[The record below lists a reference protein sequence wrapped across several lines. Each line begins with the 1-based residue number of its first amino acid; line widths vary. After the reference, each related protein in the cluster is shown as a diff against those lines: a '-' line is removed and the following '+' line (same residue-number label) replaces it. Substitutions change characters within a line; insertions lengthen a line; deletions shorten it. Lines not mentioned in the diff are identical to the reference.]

1 MSFSNTWPVTELATL
16 LASPPTYL
24 LQLLFPPCHVSNG
37 NMASISVWVLR
48 RHFDACSSWRW
59 PNSQLVLA
67 QGKAIEVVVAA
78 VVVAAVAM
86 SVVAG
91 INNWLQLVWPPLA
104 RTAGQQ
110 QVKPSVSIGSDT
122 LPVHHGYPMTDS
134 LLVWLDT
141 DGLNLCLCLPLSVP
155 PAPPPGR
162 TSCVANKCGQI
173 SVQTAAIKALYEQ
186 SYSHLTAD
194 VSTEAEVFNFQS
206 VREEGEGV
214 RVLVNS
220 SSYFNSQ

>member
-1 MSFSNTWPVTELATL
+1 MSFSNTWPVTELATP
-16 LASPPTYL
+16 LASPPTSL
-24 LQLLFPPCHVSNG
+24 LQLVFPPCHVSNG

-67 QGKAIEVVVAA
+67 QGKAVVVVA
-78 VVVAAVAM
+78 AAVAM

-110 QVKPSVSIGSDT
+110 QVKPSVSIASDT

-141 DGLNLCLCLPLSVP
+141 DGLNLCLFLVSLSP
-155 PAPPPGR
+155 SSPTPGPYI
-162 TSCVANKCGQI
+162 VCG
-173 SVQTAAIKALYEQ
+173 
-186 SYSHLTAD
+186 
-194 VSTEAEVFNFQS
+194 
-206 VREEGEGV
+206 
-214 RVLVNS
+214 
-220 SSYFNSQ
+220 

>member
-1 MSFSNTWPVTELATL
+1 MSFSNTWPVTEHATP
-16 LASPPTYL
+16 LASPPTSL
-24 LQLLFPPCHVSNG
+24 LQLLFPPCQVSNG

-67 QGKAIEVVVAA
+67 QGKAIEVVV
-78 VVVAAVAM
+78 VVAAAVAM

-110 QVKPSVSIGSDT
+110 QVKPSVSIASDT

-141 DGLNLCLCLPLSVP
+141 DGLNLCLCLCLSLSLQPHPRAIHRVWLTNV
-155 PAPPPGR
+155 GKSLCKLR
-162 TSCVANKCGQI
+162 QSKRFTSCPTPTWLLMSLLKLKFLI
-173 SVQTAAIKALYEQ
+173 SSL
-186 SYSHLTAD
+186 
-194 VSTEAEVFNFQS
+194 
-206 VREEGEGV
+206 
-214 RVLVNS
+214 
-220 SSYFNSQ
+220 